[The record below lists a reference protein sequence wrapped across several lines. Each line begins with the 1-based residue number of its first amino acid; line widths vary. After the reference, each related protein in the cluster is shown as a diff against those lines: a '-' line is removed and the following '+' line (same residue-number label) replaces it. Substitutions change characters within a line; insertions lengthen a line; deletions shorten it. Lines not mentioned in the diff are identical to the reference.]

1 MANFVSGIKQIGPS
15 YPIKPAHPVRK
26 EKKPEQRKQK
36 REEPPKD
43 DGDNDD
49 QTTHIDEHA

>member
-15 YPIKPAHPVRK
+15 YPIKPAQPVPR
-26 EKKPEQRKQK
+26 EKKPEQRKK
-36 REEPPKD
+36 NREEPAKD
-43 DGDNDD
+43 DGQQDD